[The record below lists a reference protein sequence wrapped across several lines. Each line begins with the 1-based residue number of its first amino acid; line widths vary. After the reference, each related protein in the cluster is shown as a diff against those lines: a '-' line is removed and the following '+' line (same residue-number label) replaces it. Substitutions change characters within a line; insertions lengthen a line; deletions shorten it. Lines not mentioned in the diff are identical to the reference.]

1 MARLEDVT
9 DAELHEIRRRVKI
22 PKAPKNAGKI
32 PLQQPPSSSA
42 GDKPLVDL
50 TLEDL
55 KAAGVTFTELED
67 GEEFVEDEAEDSA
80 NEADDEEDSKTDE
93 ERALEAWWDE
103 FFDSMVYTVPF
114 SFLFL
119 MLDM

>member
-1 MARLEDVT
+1 MAVLEEVP
-9 DAELHEIRRRVKI
+9 DAELAEIRRRVKI
-22 PKAPKNAGKI
+22 PKVPKDKKVPMTKPSAV
-32 PLQQPPSSSA
+32 PSST
-42 GDKPLVDL
+42 GQKPLVDL

-55 KAAGVTFTELED
+55 KAAGVQFTELPD
-67 GEEFVEDEAEDSA
+67 GEKFVEEDSA
-80 NEADDEEDSKTDE
+80 DEADDEDDPKTDE

-114 SFLFL
+114 SFLYL

>member
-1 MARLEDVT
+1 MAVLEEVP
-9 DAELHEIRRRVKI
+9 DADFAEIRRRVKI
-22 PKAPKNAGKI
+22 PRAPKNKKV
-32 PLQQPPSSSA
+32 PLVQPPASGASDQA
-42 GDKPLVDL
+42 PLVDL

-55 KAAGVTFTELED
+55 KAAGVQFTELPE
-67 GEEFVEDEAEDSA
+67 GQQFMEEEDSA
-80 NEADDEEDSKTDE
+80 DEADDEDDPKTDE

-114 SFLFL
+114 SFLYL

>member
-1 MARLEDVT
+1 MAVLEEVP
-9 DAELHEIRRRVKI
+9 DAELAEIRRRVKI
-22 PKAPKNAGKI
+22 PRAPKNKKI
-32 PLQQPPSSSA
+32 PLAKPSTSSS
-42 GDKPLVDL
+42 GQKPLVDL
-50 TLEDL
+50 SLDDL
-55 KAAGVTFTELED
+55 KAAGVQFTELPD
-67 GEEFVEDEAEDSA
+67 GEQFVEEDSA
-80 NEADDEEDSKTDE
+80 DEADDEDDPKTDE